1 MTDTTTDQVRDA
13 ARQTFRNHLEYL
25 SSGRIPE
32 WVELFADEG
41 VLEFPYGPEGFPKA
55 VTGKA
60 ELFDYMQNFPKHFK
74 VQFTDL
80 VFHETVDP
88 SLVIAEFSSV
98 GTIRTVYSGAP
109 RTFTVRL
116 TARY

>member
-1 MTDTTTDQVRDA
+1 MTDTTDTTTDRVRDA
-13 ARQTFRNHLEYL
+13 ARLTFRNHLEYL

-60 ELFDYMQNFPKHFK
+60 VK
-74 VQFTDL
+74 VRI
-80 VFHETVDP
+80 
-88 SLVIAEFSSV
+88 VIAGLGMPEGVSV
-98 GTIRTVYSGAP
+98 LDTVHLLRVDGRWRWILP
-109 RTFTVRL
+109 PERFE
-116 TARY
+116 RYAQDRC